1 MIEDVRTG
9 RVKPL
14 PRDQRRAAIIE
25 ATLPLLRAHG
35 RTVTTRQ
42 IAAAAGVAE
51 GTIFRVFPD
60 KHALIEAALATVFD
74 AEPLRCELRGVD
86 RSAPLRDRVTAAVT
100 ILSERVRIV
109 WQLLAALESTSR
121 EAHPARPRLIPKN
134 QAMAAAMEDLVALFE
149 PDREL
154 LAFPPATTARM
165 VRAVVFAGVHPIIS
179 AGKPLTTEE
188 MVTLLLNGIQ
198 KSPLK
203 SRC

>member
-14 PRDQRRAAIIE
+14 PADQRRAAIIE

-35 RTVTTRQ
+35 RSVTTRQ
-42 IAAAAGVAE
+42 IATAAGVAE

-74 AEPLRCELRGVD
+74 AEPLRRELRAVD
-86 RSAPLRDRVTAAVT
+86 RSAPLRDRVSAMVT
-100 ILSERVRIV
+100 ILSERVRTV
-109 WQLLAALESTSR
+109 WQLLAALQSTSG
-121 EAHPARPRLIPKN
+121 EAHSARLRMIPKN
-134 QAMAAAMEDLVALFE
+134 QAMAAAMEDLVVLFE

-179 AGKPLTTEE
+179 AGIPLTTEE

-203 SRC
+203 SQC